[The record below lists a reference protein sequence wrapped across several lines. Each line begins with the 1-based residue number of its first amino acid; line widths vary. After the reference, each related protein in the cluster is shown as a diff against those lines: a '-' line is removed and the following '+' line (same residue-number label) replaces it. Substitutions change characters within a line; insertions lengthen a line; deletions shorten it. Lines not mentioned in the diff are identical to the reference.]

1 MPDLAPEAV
10 GRWFAAL
17 GGGGDAGG
25 ASDDTP
31 APPVRP
37 VERDPG
43 VAARLADLG
52 ALLDG
57 AARADAAGLSAALRA
72 DPLRADL
79 QAVLAGLGLAARL
92 RVLTWPAE
100 AGLPEA
106 GAVIEALV
114 AGNGEE
120 ADALRSAR
128 AAAIAWATLRD
139 LFAPERLEA
148 LRLATLDAATT
159 EETTP

>member
-1 MPDLAPEAV
+1 MLDLGQEPL
-10 GRWFAAL
+10 GRWFAAI
-17 GGGGDAGG
+17 GGGGGG
-25 ASDDTP
+25 EVPDDVP
-31 APPVRP
+31 APPARP
-37 VERDPG
+37 VERDPD

-52 ALLDG
+52 ALLS
-57 AARADAAGLSAALRA
+57 AAALADPPGLSAALRA

-79 QAVLAGLGLAARL
+79 QAVLAGLGLAAQL

-106 GAVIEALV
+106 GAVAEALV
-114 AGNGEE
+114 SGPGE
-120 ADALRSAR
+120 AAAALRAAR

-148 LRLATLDAATT
+148 LRLATLDAATA
-159 EETTP
+159 EETAP